1 MGRLRGKGRLLA
13 YGARSRGRKFLGAL
27 VLSLIPLAA
36 AAEPVVVAALGDSLT
51 QGYGLPVEDGLVPQ
65 LQDWLA
71 ENEVSAKVLNAGVSG
86 DTTAGGLARIGWTL
100 TSEVDALIVA
110 LGGNDL
116 LRGIDPLASRA
127 NLEGILSEARG
138 RGLPVL
144 MIGMEAPGNY
154 GPGYKAA
161 FDSMYPDL
169 AMRYDALLVPDM
181 LAPLKALQAKD
192 PQAMARYMQADRLH
206 PNAEGVRVI
215 VETIG
220 PEVARLVA
228 RAQP

>member
-1 MGRLRGKGRLLA
+1 M
-13 YGARSRGRKFLGAL
+13 GAL